1 MGQPS
6 IDEASRPVPSA
17 VLGAKIDFLIE
28 EFRDLRRGTVPRGE
42 YDIARAADLARLA
55 VVEATIKAQGDRRW
69 QFVMAIVSAGLA
81 VVASLVT
88 AIVAATH

>member
-1 MGQPS
+1 MSAPTTET
-6 IDEASRPVPSA
+6 DNRPVPSA
-17 VLGAKIDFLIE
+17 VLAAKIDFLIE

-69 QFVMAIVSAGLA
+69 QFVMAVVSAGLA
-81 VVASLVT
+81 VVSS
-88 AIVAATH
+88 IVAAVAASH